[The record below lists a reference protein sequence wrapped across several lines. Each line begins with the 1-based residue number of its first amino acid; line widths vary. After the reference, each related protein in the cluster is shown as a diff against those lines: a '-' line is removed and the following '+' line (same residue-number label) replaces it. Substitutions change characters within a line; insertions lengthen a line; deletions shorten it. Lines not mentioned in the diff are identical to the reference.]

1 MAVISKDGGSGGG
14 GGGLSG
20 WLQRVRKTGE
30 YSDVQVVVNGVEFRL
45 HMLPLMNASSYFRN
59 LPSSSSSSELPK
71 HHVLQQQQQQE
82 AHGAAV
88 YPRVV
93 NIPELPGTRVVSLS
107 ICENLRVN
115 NSWNRKISSV
125 KL

>member
-71 HHVLQQQQQQE
+71 HHVQQQQQQQE

-88 YPRVV
+88 CPRVV

>member
-1 MAVISKDGGSGGG
+1 MAAINKDGGSGGG

-30 YSDVQVVVNGVEFRL
+30 YSDVQVVVNGVEFRV

-71 HHVLQQQQQQE
+71 HHVQQQQQQQE

-93 NIPELPGTRVVSLS
+93 NIPELPGTRVVYIS

-115 NSWNRKISSV
+115 KSRNRRISSV

>member
-1 MAVISKDGGSGGG
+1 MAAISKDGGSGGGG

-71 HHVLQQQQQQE
+71 HHQQQQQQE

-93 NIPELPGTRVVSLS
+93 NIPELPGTRAVSLS
-107 ICENLRVN
+107 ICENLRVS
-115 NSWNRKISSV
+115 NSWNRKN
-125 KL
+125 

>member
-1 MAVISKDGGSGGG
+1 MQCGAGHSVATVTKIVIFTGVRMAATNKDGGSGGG

-30 YSDVQVVVNGVEFRL
+30 YSDVQVVVSGVEFRL

-59 LPSSSSSSELPK
+59 LPSSSSSSELLK
-71 HHVLQQQQQQE
+71 QLHQQQE
-82 AHGAAV
+82 PHGAAV

-93 NIPELPGTRVVSLS
+93 SIPELPGTRVV
-107 ICENLRVN
+107 
-115 NSWNRKISSV
+115 
-125 KL
+125 